1 MHRTGDSKGIQMV
14 FRFGLIEL
22 LVLFKAFGF
31 RVTFQM
37 KMKRVETEYIGYLN
51 NNDFEDISST
61 GR

>member
-1 MHRTGDSKGIQMV
+1 
-14 FRFGLIEL
+14 
-22 LVLFKAFGF
+22 
-31 RVTFQM
+31 M